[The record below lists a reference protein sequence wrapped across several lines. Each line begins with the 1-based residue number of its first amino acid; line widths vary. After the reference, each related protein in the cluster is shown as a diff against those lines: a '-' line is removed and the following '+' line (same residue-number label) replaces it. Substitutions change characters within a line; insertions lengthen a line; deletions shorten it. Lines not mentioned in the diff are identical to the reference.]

1 MNNNKIKLITT
12 KGFTIIE
19 VIIVLVVAAI
29 IMLIV
34 FLVVPQ
40 LQNSQRNTRRQ
51 NDARRILTAGEQFA
65 ANNNGTVPACGSG
78 LTLTAATNPCTNI
91 TNITGDILTPTNG
104 NYATVTILT
113 GMAVNQIYIGPGQC
127 GAGGATAAPNLLSP
141 PANSLIV
148 VVRQEPA
155 GTFCLARQ

>member
-65 ANNNGTVPACGSG
+65 ANNNGTVPSCAAS
-78 LTLTAATNPCTNI
+78 LTLTALTNPCTNI

-104 NYATVTILT
+104 NYATVTAVPT
-113 GMAVNQIYIGPGQC
+113 AVNQIYIGPGQC
-127 GAGGATAAPNLLSP
+127 GAGGATAAPNLVSP